1 MNDTHRFGKRIPL
14 PSTLQIRTE
23 LKALAAQ
30 DAASAIAADI
40 AFRAKAVVQPADDIA
55 RPTHP

>member
-1 MNDTHRFGKRIPL
+1 MNHTHRFGKRIPL

-30 DAASAIAADI
+30 DAASVLAADI
-40 AFRAKAVVQPADDIA
+40 ASRAEAERQAAEIA
-55 RPTHP
+55 PPPDAR